1 MIKKSLTRKLIVV
14 FSAILLAIII
24 LIMVFN
30 NLLLSKVYRS
40 KKIDAMETLYHRI
53 LNEYSGDTDK
63 DTVIEIVKDTL
74 TRENLRVYIW
84 DNENKLVIDSFPLTS
99 DNENNTLQS
108 ENESPKIGKPP
119 RNDREFGENRKD
131 FRFGR
136 MELFWYYSDI
146 GDENL
151 IFKNTEYTIFSFS
164 TFDNY
169 KNETLCLRSALPK
182 EYKLLIQ
189 MPYAPIDEAIGIT
202 NTILLMVGTLMFVL
216 GIIIVII
223 TSRTIAKPVK
233 ELSIIAKAMEGLDFT
248 KKYSGKG
255 EDEISSLGD
264 SINSLSSK
272 LEITINELRDK
283 NAKLLSDIEL
293 KSKIDTQRKEFIAN
307 ASHELK
313 TPLALISG
321 YAEGLRDNI
330 ADSNEARE
338 LYTNEIIEEA
348 GKMDKIIRQMLDLME
363 LDGADKPMDIHR
375 LYLSDIVN
383 EVMESFSLIFK
394 NNQISI
400 EKTFASQGV
409 FYGDK
414 LRISQAVSNF
424 VANAIN
430 HVDKNKIIRAS
441 ITDEGDIIRFSLYN
455 SGTQIPQADIENLWE
470 RFYKVDKAHTRKY
483 GGSGLGLSIVRS
495 VIELHN
501 GEYGVINH
509 QDGVEFYF
517 TLPKSKENQ
526 DEF

>member
-24 LIMVFN
+24 LITVFN
-30 NLLLSKVYRS
+30 NLLLTKVYRN
-40 KKIDAMETLYHRI
+40 KKIDAMEALYSRI
-53 LNEYSGDTDK
+53 FDEYEENADED
-63 DTVIEIVKDTL
+63 DIIELLKDTL
-74 TRENLRVYIW
+74 TNENIRVYIW
-84 DNENKLVIDSFPLTS
+84 DGDNKLIIDSFPLSFDEEDTPQK
-99 DNENNTLQS
+99 EP
-108 ENESPKIGKPP
+108 PKDEKPQ
-119 RNDREFGENRKD
+119 RNDHEFDNSRKD
-131 FRFGR
+131 FRFRR
-136 MELFWYYSDI
+136 MELFLYYADLQK
-146 GDENL
+146 ENL
-151 IFKNTEYTIFSFS
+151 ILQNDSYTVFSIP

-169 KNETLCLRSALPK
+169 ENETLCLRAQLPMS
-182 EYKLLIQ
+182 YKLLIQ

-202 NTILLMVGTLMFVL
+202 NTILFMVGTIMFVL

-233 ELSIIAKAMEGLDFT
+233 ELSIIAKSMEALDFS
-248 KKYSGKG
+248 KKYEAKG

-375 LYLSDIVN
+375 LYLFDIVN
-383 EVMESFSLIFK
+383 EVLESFSLIFK

-455 SGTQIPQADIENLWE
+455 SGAQIPQADIENLWE

>member
-30 NLLLSKVYRS
+30 NLLLTKVYRN

-53 LNEYSGDTDK
+53 FAEYNGNPNTDAI
-63 DTVIEIVKDTL
+63 IEIIKDTL

-84 DNENKLVIDSFPLTS
+84 DNDNKLVVDSFPLTLN
-99 DNENNTLQS
+99 NENNTFQT
-108 ENESPKIGKPP
+108 EKEPP
-119 RNDREFGENRKD
+119 RGGKSPWNERGFGDNRKD

-136 MELFWYYSDI
+136 MELFLYYSDI
-146 GDENL
+146 KEENL
-151 IFKNTEYTIFSFS
+151 IFENNEYSIFSFS

-169 KNETLCLRSALPK
+169 ESENLCLRSALPNGF
-182 EYKLLIQ
+182 KLLIQ
-189 MPYAPIDEAIGIT
+189 MPYAPIGEAIGIT
-202 NTILLMVGTLMFVL
+202 NTILLMVGTIMFVL
-216 GIIIVII
+216 GIIVVII

-233 ELSIIAKAMEGLDFT
+233 ELSLIAKSMEMLDFS
-248 KKYSGKG
+248 KKYHAKG

-272 LEITINELRDK
+272 LESTINELKDK
-283 NAKLLSDIEL
+283 NEKLLSDIEL

-330 ADSNEARE
+330 ADTVEARE
-338 LYTNEIIEEA
+338 LYTSEIIEEA
-348 GKMDKIIRQMLDLME
+348 EKMDKIIRQMLDLME
-363 LDGADKPMDIHR
+363 LDVEKKLMDVHL
-375 LYLSDIVN
+375 LYLSDIVY
-383 EVMESFSLIFK
+383 EVLESFSIVFK
-394 NNQISI
+394 NNLISV
-400 EKTFASQGV
+400 EKDFSSQGV
-409 FYGDK
+409 FRGDK

-424 VANAIN
+424 VSNAIN
-430 HVDKNKIIRAS
+430 HVDDNKIIKAS
-441 ITDEGDIIRFSLYN
+441 ITEVGDTIRFSLFN
-455 SGTQIPQADIENLWE
+455 SGARIPASDTDRIWE
-470 RFYKVDKAHTRKY
+470 RFYKVDKAHTREY

-495 VIELHN
+495 IIELHN

-509 QDGVEFYF
+509 PDGVEFYF
-517 TLPKSKENQ
+517 TLPKNKENN